1 MIDPVLSQSRA
12 VLLGIA
18 CGEALSWSSLS
29 LRSDKLPAW
38 LSRNRREIEADLIR
52 ENITSVPKPFSLNQS
67 PDPLKP
73 APGDFSEW
81 SAWTAALLIENQ
93 GNLTHEIL
101 HSAWEKLAAN
111 RKQIHG
117 RISIQAALRNI
128 ESGMTAPQSGRF
140 NPHYFD
146 DAALA
151 RTAVIGVSN
160 PGNEARARALAELD
174 ASFTQFEDGVWSAAA
189 VATLFSLACRAE
201 SVEQMIQA
209 CIFSLPADSLSG
221 QSVHAALEG
230 NTSNDTSILTTALYL
245 NSEVCNQIY
254 SYGNI
259 AHEILA
265 CLLVILKNTA
275 GDFDKMVACAALLPS
290 TGSGLLALCTGL
302 AALLNPN
309 ALHESALVDK
319 YLSKLE
325 GNSLPEMKDVDLM
338 ELSQSL
344 DIQTTQ
350 KNRADRE
357 DNSKS

>member
-1 MIDPVLSQSRA
+1 MIDPILSQSRA

-18 CGEALSWSSLS
+18 CGEALSWSSLY
-29 LRSDKLPAW
+29 LRSDQLPTW
-38 LSRNRREIEADLIR
+38 LSRNRREIEADLIA

-67 PDPLKP
+67 PEPLKP

-111 RKQIHG
+111 RKQICG

-128 ESGMTAPQSGRF
+128 ELGMTAPQSGRF

-146 DAALA
+146 DAALPRA
-151 RTAVIGVSN
+151 AVIGVSN
-160 PGNEARARALAELD
+160 PGNANRARALAELD
-174 ASFTQFEDGVWSAAA
+174 AAFTQFEDGVWSAVA
-189 VATLFSLACRAE
+189 VAALFSLAGQGE
-201 SVEQMIQA
+201 SVEKMIQE
-209 CIFSLPADSLSG
+209 CILSLPVDSLSMNCV
-221 QSVHAALEG
+221 QAALEG
-230 NTSNDTSILTTALYL
+230 NSSNDTNILTTALYL

-275 GDFDKMVACAALLPS
+275 GDFDEMIACAALIPT
-290 TGSGLLALCTGL
+290 TGSGLLAVCTAL

-309 ALHESALVDK
+309 AFQESAMVDK
-319 YLSKLE
+319 YLSKLK
-325 GNSLPEMKDVDLM
+325 GSSLPAMKAVDLI
-338 ELSQSL
+338 ELSQHLAIHTSQKSRVDGE
-344 DIQTTQ
+344 DI
-350 KNRADRE
+350 
-357 DNSKS
+357 SKS